1 MLARAPP
8 SRYVSDK
15 EGVFEIGRYV
25 EFVAR
30 SGRSRGKETAS
41 IEVARGRFFV
51 MKTREGNRSFAYLRN
66 LLYTRKFV
74 IVHLLFLL
82 LPRRSD
88 GPAGTKATVNV
99 LWFLLRW
106 LQDLQGVNGCKFC

>member
-1 MLARAPP
+1 MLHAHYQVDMF
-8 SRYVSDK
+8 SGK
-15 EGVFEIGRYV
+15 EGV
-25 EFVAR
+25 
-30 SGRSRGKETAS
+30 SRSRDISSLLQGRADRESKRR
-41 IEVARGRFFV
+41 RGREGSALDDSLSL
-51 MKTREGNRSFAYLRN
+51 KTREENRSFAYLRN

-82 LPRRSD
+82 PRRSD

-106 LQDLQGVNGCKFC
+106 FQDL

>member
-1 MLARAPP
+1 VDDSL
-8 SRYVSDK
+8 SL
-15 EGVFEIGRYV
+15 
-25 EFVAR
+25 
-30 SGRSRGKETAS
+30 
-41 IEVARGRFFV
+41 
-51 MKTREGNRSFAYLRN
+51 KTREENRSFAYLRN

-74 IVHLLFLL
+74 IVHLLFIL

-106 LQDLQGVNGCKFC
+106 LQDLQGVNGCNFGWDQEN

>member
-1 MLARAPP
+1 M
-8 SRYVSDK
+8 V
-15 EGVFEIGRYV
+15 V
-25 EFVAR
+25 E
-30 SGRSRGKETAS
+30 
-41 IEVARGRFFV
+41 EVAHGRFFV
-51 MKTREGNRSFAYLRN
+51 LERLERKIECFAYLRN

-74 IVHLLFLL
+74 IVHLLFIL

-106 LQDLQGVNGCKFC
+106 FQNLK

>member
-1 MLARAPP
+1 MLHA
-8 SRYVSDK
+8 YHQIGMFSDK
-15 EGVFEIGRYV
+15 EGVVRDRERCSSCCKS
-25 EFVAR
+25 
-30 SGRSRGKETAS
+30 SGRSRGKETVVE
-41 IEVARGRFFV
+41 EVARGRFFV
-51 MKTREGNRSFAYLRN
+51 LARLERKIECFAYLRN

-74 IVHLLFLL
+74 IVHLLFIL

-106 LQDLQGVNGCKFC
+106 FQDLE